1 MTDNLL
7 TLRSGSGSTTVFVH
21 TASGLATGFR
31 RLVGHLGGHG
41 TVLALENLE
50 AGPPERCSVAALA
63 ADYWSQV
70 EQHAGPLRLAGW
82 SFGGPVAMEMAAL
95 AERAGRTVEVLVL
108 LDAAA
113 PALLASRTP
122 SPLQEMAALFELDPG
137 TLPTDAVAST
147 TPEALRVVAGALR
160 ALPATRGV
168 TPEDLEPFAEVYA
181 WHLLAARGGPLL
193 RAPSAPVV
201 LVRARDEPGW
211 YDAPEDLGWSEVL
224 GRPPETLWAPG
235 THHGLMAPR
244 NVAALGAILTPLLT
258 APSAV
263 GSAPVPGGT
272 P

>member
-31 RLVGHLGGHG
+31 RLAGHLGGHG

-63 ADYWSQV
+63 ADYWSQM
-70 EQHAGPLRLAGW
+70 EEHTDPLRLAGW
-82 SFGGPVAMEMAAL
+82 SFGGPVAMEMATL
-95 AERAGRTVEVLVL
+95 AEQAGRTVEVVVL
-108 LDAAA
+108 LDAAT

-122 SPLQEMAALFELDPG
+122 SLLHEMAALFELAPG
-137 TLPTDAVAST
+137 LLPPDTVAAT
-147 TPEALRVVAGALR
+147 VPEALHVVAEALR
-160 ALPATRGV
+160 TLPATRGV
-168 TPEDLEPFAEVYA
+168 TSEDLEPFAEVYA
-181 WHLLAARGGPLL
+181 WHLRAARCGP
-193 RAPSAPVV
+193 RPRVPSAPVV
-201 LVRARDEPGW
+201 LLRARDEPGW

-224 GRPPETLWAPG
+224 GGPPETLWAPG
-235 THHGLMAPR
+235 THHGLMAPG

-258 APSAV
+258 AASAG
-263 GSAPVPGGT
+263 GSTPVPGGT